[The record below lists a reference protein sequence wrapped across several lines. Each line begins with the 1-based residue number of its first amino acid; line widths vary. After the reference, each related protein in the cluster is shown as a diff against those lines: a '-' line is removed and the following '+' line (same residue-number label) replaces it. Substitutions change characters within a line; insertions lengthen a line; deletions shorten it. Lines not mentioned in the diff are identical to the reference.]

1 MVLSGA
7 CMDLPCMAVS
17 SFDELSGDVFEDS
30 PTMHLF
36 LDDALVDDLYYVE
49 PQRISGMVVVRI
61 ESGDR
66 RAWSSAVAVVL
77 ASVLLALAV
86 FVALRLRSSHKHSA
100 GRPVSRAAISRPS
113 HRQARASGRRGLQ
126 QRRARRP
133 TRRRTH
139 RQRAAVGVTRV
150 PRGKPSVLPVAPAR
164 VVEVPPHRPV
174 SVPARHGEEFGFER

>member
-1 MVLSGA
+1 
-7 CMDLPCMAVS
+7 MAVS
-17 SFDELSGDVFEDS
+17 SFDELSDDAFEDS
-30 PTMHLF
+30 ATMHLF

-86 FVALRLRSSHKHSA
+86 FLALRLRSSHKHSA
-100 GRPVSRAAISRPS
+100 DGSVFRATISRPS

-126 QRRARRP
+126 QQRARRP

-139 RQRAAVGVTRV
+139 RQRAAIGDTRV
-150 PRGKPSVLPVAPAR
+150 PRRKPLVLPVVPMR
-164 VVEVPPHRPV
+164 VVDTLPHRPV
-174 SVPARHGEEFGFER
+174 SVPVRHGEEFGFER